1 MLWELSFGAS
11 EWVVG
16 WFLTPKKNFN
26 PIGQV
31 FSYFCTPKWAILTP
45 RMGDFGHLFAL
56 GALERGLRAVFWGVF
71 GRFRAFS
78 GGYRARNPREYIIM
92 SLEGTGS
99 VLRGSYGCLVSFCGV
114 S

>member
-1 MLWELSFGAS
+1 MGIVFWGLRMGRG
-11 EWVVG
+11 VVSDPQKKFQPDRPSI
-16 WFLTPKKNFN
+16 FLLLDPK
-26 PIGQV
+26 V
-31 FSYFCTPKWAILTP
+31 VILTP
-45 RMGDFGHLFAL
+45 RVGDFGHLFAL

-78 GGYRARNPREYIIM
+78 GGYRVRNHRKYIIM
-92 SLEGTGS
+92 SLEGIGS